1 VANERAARYDAGLM
15 MRWVLIAV
23 GLLLD
28 LFGTIWLLQGLSI
41 LPGTFMR
48 GSMTWVVIGVVME
61 IVGLGL
67 VVLGL
72 RMRPANR

>member
-1 VANERAARYDAGLM
+1 

-72 RMRPANR
+72 RMRPASR